1 MSIDRVG
8 LPKYV
13 KKEQLDL
20 PTQNINEEIN
30 AQQFIQPPIKKE
42 TQRGKPQH
50 QEIAEQFEV
59 YPIEERKRG
68 NLYQPP
74 NPEKNILEERRFSSR
89 NEITEI
95 EKKNK
100 DMQTEL
106 PANNNSRKNETGV
119 KTEMGNHINH
129 EKELFK
135 GNSQAMLDVYEYN
148 KRHKEVV

>member
-1 MSIDRVG
+1 VSIDRVG

-13 KKEQLDL
+13 TKEQFDL
-20 PTQNINEEIN
+20 PTQKINQEIN
-30 AQQFIQPPIKKE
+30 APQFMQPSTKKE
-42 TQRGKPQH
+42 IQEEQPQ
-50 QEIAEQFEV
+50 ENAEQFEA
-59 YPIEERKRG
+59 YPIEERKRED
-68 NLYQPP
+68 LYRPP